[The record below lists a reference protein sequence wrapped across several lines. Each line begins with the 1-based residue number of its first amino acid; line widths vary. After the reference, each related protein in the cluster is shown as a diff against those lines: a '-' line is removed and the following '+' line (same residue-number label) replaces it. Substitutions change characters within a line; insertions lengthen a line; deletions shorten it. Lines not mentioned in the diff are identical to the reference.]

1 MERRVLFVLTVVV
14 ALAVAGEARAQDTP
28 RVGLTMGYPA
38 AVGVIWNVAD
48 RFALRPEM
56 TFSGSTSD
64 SSLGDILGIGTG
76 SSSDGFQIGAGL
88 SGLIYVG
95 RWDELRTYVSPRF
108 SYSRTR
114 TSSTSTGSSSE
125 NTSRS
130 YLTSGS
136 FGAQYSLGRRF
147 GVFGEIGLAYTSMS
161 VTQSLTLVQTI
172 SFPGLPAAPITT
184 TTALSRTE
192 THAKTW
198 GPRSGVGVIFYF

>member
-1 MERRVLFVLTVVV
+1 MKPRVLFILACAV
-14 ALAVAGEARAQDTP
+14 ALAVASEAQAQDTP

-56 TFSGSTSD
+56 TFSGTTSD
-64 SSLGDILGIGTG
+64 SSLGDIPGIGTG
-76 SSSDGFQIGAGL
+76 SSNDGFQIGVGL
-88 SGLIYVG
+88 SALVYLG

-114 TSSTSTGSSSE
+114 TSGTSTGSSSE
-125 NTSRS
+125 ITSRS

-136 FGAQYSLGRRF
+136 FGAQYSFGRRF
-147 GVFGEIGLAYTSMS
+147 GVFGEIGLAYTLMNT
-161 VTQSLTLVQTI
+161 TQLLTLIQTI

-184 TTALSRTE
+184 TVLSRAE

>member
-1 MERRVLFVLTVVV
+1 MTRHVLFILACGV
-14 ALAVAGEARAQDTP
+14 AFAVAGEARAQDTP
-28 RVGLTMGYPA
+28 RLGITMGYPA

-56 TFSGSTSD
+56 TFSGTTSD
-64 SSLGDILGIGTG
+64 SSLGDTLGIGTG
-76 SSSDGFQIGAGL
+76 SSNDGFQVGVGVSA
-88 SGLIYVG
+88 LIYVG

-108 SYSRTR
+108 SYSRNK
-114 TSSTSTGSSSE
+114 TSGTSTGSSSE
-125 NTSRS
+125 ITSRS

-147 GVFGEIGLAYTSMS
+147 GVFGEVGLAYTSMTT
-161 VTQSLTLVQTI
+161 TQLLTLVQTI

-184 TTALSRTE
+184 TALSRVE

-198 GPRSGVGVIFYF
+198 GPRSGAGVIFYF